1 MGEELSNVD
10 VLVGKTL
17 TEVTRGGR
25 GGEECLY
32 FVTDDGQTYAMYH
45 SPDCCETVY
54 IEDICGDLNAL
65 VGSPILFARE
75 DSSSDLQPGN
85 EGDDS
90 YTWTFYNFATTKG
103 YVAVR
108 WYGTSNGYYSES
120 VDFYKL

>member
-1 MGEELSNVD
+1 MFLA
-10 VLVGKTL
+10 
-17 TEVTRGGR
+17 TEDYPP
-25 GGEECLY
+25 C
-32 FVTDDGQTYAMYH
+32 AW
-45 SPDCCETVY
+45 Y

-65 VGSPILFARE
+65 VGSPILIARE